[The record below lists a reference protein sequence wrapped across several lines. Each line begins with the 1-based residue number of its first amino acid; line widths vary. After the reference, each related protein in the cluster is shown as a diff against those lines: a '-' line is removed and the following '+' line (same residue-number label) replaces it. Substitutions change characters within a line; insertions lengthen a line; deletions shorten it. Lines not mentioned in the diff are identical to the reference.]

1 MIIEEYE
8 AKSLI
13 RTSRT
18 SLFSWSEAYLNPYQ
32 GCFHDCKYCDGK
44 SEGYY
49 MHDDFANRIKVK
61 INAPQLLEQYLK
73 KKGFF
78 PSKREKT
85 STLVDFFPYLR
96 DSASSNQPG
105 KFVLFIGGGVC
116 DVYQPAEKEVKM
128 TRKLLQIAY
137 DYKFPVFF
145 LTKSRLILRDLDLL
159 KKINE
164 ESYACASFTITLS
177 DEKEQKIFE
186 PKASTSQERF
196 EAIEILREEG
206 IHSGIYFY
214 PTLPFIGDTD
224 ENMNA
229 IYRTAK
235 DVGAEF
241 VYCWGLTLKLGRN
254 KNEFMNTVK
263 EHFPDLYT
271 KYELLYGNN
280 NKYGNLDN
288 EKFKEMGLIWPE
300 IKGYKKGY
308 ELGIDYTAKR
318 YVPEGRIRT
327 NLKISELLHRIEYL
341 KRFFVESSK
350 YELRELSQAA
360 YFLNTF
366 RKDLSKIDKL
376 ERSKLSLG
384 KTTIPYIEEFLEK
397 DGNYSL
403 KNLEEKI
410 YKNVCK
416 YLRETDKS

>member
-1 MIIEEYE
+1 
-8 AKSLI
+8 
-13 RTSRT
+13 
-18 SLFSWSEAYLNPYQ
+18 
-32 GCFHDCKYCDGK
+32 
-44 SEGYY
+44 
-49 MHDDFANRIKVK
+49 
-61 INAPQLLEQYLK
+61 
-73 KKGFF
+73 
-78 PSKREKT
+78 
-85 STLVDFFPYLR
+85 
-96 DSASSNQPG
+96 
-105 KFVLFIGGGVC
+105 
-116 DVYQPAEKEVKM
+116 
-128 TRKLLQIAY
+128 
-137 DYKFPVFF
+137 
-145 LTKSRLILRDLDLL
+145 
-159 KKINE
+159 
-164 ESYACASFTITLS
+164 
-177 DEKEQKIFE
+177 
-186 PKASTSQERF
+186 
-196 EAIEILREEG
+196 
-206 IHSGIYFY
+206 
-214 PTLPFIGDTD
+214 
-224 ENMNA
+224 MNA